1 MAQDRDELNRRRQE
15 REARKKQR
23 LAEQRKLRMKL
34 ILAGAVLIACA
45 VGIFVIAR
53 NSASSA
59 PEELQR
65 PTVQQTEAPV
75 QEITEP
81 TSRNHRESVKVIHIR
96 AAGDLN
102 VTDKVILAGAGG
114 AGYNFINCFKEVMPI
129 LSEADL
135 TMLNFE
141 GNLCGEPYGTATTS
155 APNQIA
161 DALRAAGVDIVQ
173 TANSA
178 SVNNGLIGLTSTLNA
193 FRNAG
198 VEPVGTF
205 ASTEEFRR
213 TKGYTICEVQGI
225 RIAVVA
231 FTKGIGSMG
240 LPVGSED
247 CVNLLYTDYATTYRE
262 IDTEGIKDIMKAVA
276 SEKPDITIAML
287 HWGSEHNDVISDS
300 QKRLVSMLQ
309 KQGVDVILGTHSHRV
324 QEIDF
329 NEETGTLVAYSLGD
343 FFGDG
348 KDAGTNYSIILD
360 VEITQDLDAG
370 TTKVTGFS
378 YFPIYTLQEED
389 CDGQR
394 RVVLIENSMRAY
406 EENFIDRITAA
417 AYAGMDNA
425 LERIEARVDPE
436 AWAAKQ
442 KAQQEAAANATEGN

>member
-1 MAQDRDELNRRRQE
+1 MAQDELNRRREE
-15 REARKKQR
+15 REARRKQR
-23 LAEQRKLRMKL
+23 LAEQRKLRRKL
-34 ILAGAVLIACA
+34 ILAGLVLVACA
-45 VGIFVIAR
+45 VGIFVLAR
-53 NSASSA
+53 RNASSA
-59 PEELQR
+59 PAEEQTAVR
-65 PTVQQTEAPV
+65 QTEATEAV
-75 QEITEP
+75 VTEP
-81 TSRNHRESVKVIHIR
+81 TSRNQRESVRVIHIR

-102 VTDKVILAGAGG
+102 VTDKVIQAGAGG
-114 AGYNFINCFKEVMPI
+114 AGYNFINCFMEVMPI
-129 LSEADL
+129 LSGADL

-155 APNQIA
+155 APSQIA

-205 ASTEEFRR
+205 ASSEEFRE

-231 FTKGIGSMG
+231 FTKGVSSMG
-240 LPVGSED
+240 LPTGSED
-247 CVNLLYTDYATTYRE
+247 CVNLLYTDYATTYSK
-262 IDTEGIKDIMKAVA
+262 IDTDGIKAILKAA
-276 SEKPDITIAML
+276 AAEKPDITIAML

-300 QKRLVSMLQ
+300 QKSLVSLLQ

-324 QEIDF
+324 QQIDF
-329 NEETGTLVAYSLGD
+329 DEESGTLVAYSLGD
-343 FFGDG
+343 FFGNG
-348 KDAGTNYSIILD
+348 TDAGTSYSIILD

-394 RVVLIENSMRAY
+394 RVVLIENAMRAY
-406 EENFIDRITAA
+406 EENFVDRITAS
-417 AYAGMDNA
+417 AYAGMQNA
-425 LERIEARVDPE
+425 LTRIEARVDPE
-436 AWAAKQ
+436 AWEAKQ
-442 KAQQEAAANATEGN
+442 KAAQEAAASATEGN